1 MANWSDN
8 SFHHPT
14 GNKPFNKNDK
24 SESTTP
30 NQYQLKKKILYVEDD
45 PNLAFATMDNLEQYD
60 YEIVHAQDGLEALDI
75 FGKEHFD
82 ICVLDIMLPKMDG
95 FTLAENIR
103 KSDSQVPILFLTA
116 RALQEDK
123 IKGLQL
129 GADDYITKPFSIE
142 ELRLRIDVFLRRS
155 KSDKQT
161 APAKSDSSKIG
172 NYSFDFQKLT
182 LSING
187 NLHNLT
193 FREAEVLKYLA
204 DRPDQVIRRDDLL
217 KAIWGDDDY
226 FMGRSL
232 DVFISR
238 LRKYLSSDADIRIDN
253 IHGVGFR
260 MRW

>member
-1 MANWSDN
+1 M
-8 SFHHPT
+8 
-14 GNKPFNKNDK
+14 
-24 SESTTP
+24 
-30 NQYQLKKKILYVEDD
+30 KKRILYVEDD
-45 PNLAFATMDNLEQYD
+45 PNLAFATKDNLEEYD
-60 YEIVHAQDGLEALDI
+60 YEVVHASDGVKALEY
-75 FGKEHFD
+75 FGKDHFD

-95 FTLAENIR
+95 FTLAEKIR
-103 KSDSQVPILFLTA
+103 NSDSQVPILFLTA

-123 IKGLQL
+123 IKGLKL

-142 ELRLRIDVFLRRS
+142 ELKLRIDVFLRRS
-155 KSDKQT
+155 KSEQPLVTK
-161 APAKSDSSKIG
+161 ADSSKVGTYI
-172 NYSFDFQKLT
+172 FDFQKLT
-182 LSING
+182 LAING
-187 NLHNLT
+187 SSQNLT

-204 DRPDQVIRRDDLL
+204 ERPDQVIRRDELL

-238 LRKYLSSDADIRIDN
+238 LRKYLSADPDIKIDN

>member
-1 MANWSDN
+1 
-8 SFHHPT
+8 
-14 GNKPFNKNDK
+14 
-24 SESTTP
+24 
-30 NQYQLKKKILYVEDD
+30 LKKKILYVEDD
-45 PNLAFATMDNLEQYD
+45 PNLAFATKDNLEQFD

-82 ICVLDIMLPKMDG
+82 ICVLDVMLPKMDG

-103 KSDSQVPILFLTA
+103 KADSQVPILFLTA
-116 RALQEDK
+116 RSLVEDK

-129 GADDYITKPFSIE
+129 GGDDYVTKPFSIE

-155 KSDKQT
+155 KADQPVTVK
-161 APAKSDSSKIG
+161 PDSNKVG
-172 NYSFDFQKLT
+172 RYVFDFQKLT
-182 LSING
+182 LSLDG
-187 NLHNLT
+187 NLQTLT

-204 DRPDQVIRRDDLL
+204 DRPDQVIKRDDLL
-217 KAIWGDDDY
+217 KSIWGDNDY

-238 LRKYLSSDADIRIDN
+238 LRKYLSQDTDIKIDN

>member
-1 MANWSDN
+1 M
-8 SFHHPT
+8 
-14 GNKPFNKNDK
+14 
-24 SESTTP
+24 
-30 NQYQLKKKILYVEDD
+30 KKKILYVEDD
-45 PNLAFATMDNLEQYD
+45 PNLAFATKDNLEQFD
-60 YEIVHAQDGLEALDI
+60 YEIVHAEDGVQALDI

-82 ICVLDIMLPKMDG
+82 ICVLDVMLPKMDG

-129 GADDYITKPFSIE
+129 GGDDYITKPFSIE

-155 KSDKQT
+155 KAERPLD
-161 APAKSDSSKIG
+161 AKPEAGKVG
-172 NYSFDFQKLT
+172 GYNFDFQKLT
-182 LSING
+182 LSFNG
-187 NLHNLT
+187 SVQALT

-204 DRPDQVIRRDDLL
+204 DRPEQVIRRDDLL

-238 LRKYLSSDADIRIDN
+238 LRKYLALDGEIRIDN

>member
-1 MANWSDN
+1 
-8 SFHHPT
+8 
-14 GNKPFNKNDK
+14 
-24 SESTTP
+24 
-30 NQYQLKKKILYVEDD
+30 LKKKILYVEDD
-45 PNLAFATMDNLEQYD
+45 PNLAFATKDNLEQFD
-60 YEIVHAQDGLEALDI
+60 YEIVHAHDGVEALDI

-103 KSDSQVPILFLTA
+103 KADSQVPILFLTA
-116 RALQEDK
+116 RSLVEDK
-123 IKGLQL
+123 IRGLQL
-129 GADDYITKPFSIE
+129 GADDYVTKPFSIE

-155 KSDKQT
+155 KADQPVT
-161 APAKSDSSKIG
+161 AKPDANKIG
-172 NYSFDFQKLT
+172 RYSFDFQKLT
-182 LSING
+182 LALDG
-187 NLHNLT
+187 QLQTLT

-204 DRPDQVIRRDDLL
+204 DRPDQVIKRDDLL
-217 KAIWGDDDY
+217 KAIWGDNDY

-238 LRKYLSSDADIRIDN
+238 LRKYLSQDTDIKIDN

>member
-1 MANWSDN
+1 M
-8 SFHHPT
+8 
-14 GNKPFNKNDK
+14 
-24 SESTTP
+24 
-30 NQYQLKKKILYVEDD
+30 KKKILYVEDD
-45 PNLAFATMDNLEQYD
+45 PNLAFATKDNLEQFDYD
-60 YEIVHAQDGLEALDI
+60 VVHAIDGLEALDI

-103 KSDSQVPILFLTA
+103 KADSQVPILFLTA
-116 RALQEDK
+116 RSLQEDK
-123 IKGLQL
+123 IKGLKL
-129 GADDYITKPFSIE
+129 GADDYVTKPFSIE

-155 KSDKQT
+155 KSDQPVSVK
-161 APAKSDSSKIG
+161 PDSNGVGK
-172 NYSFDFQKLT
+172 YKFDFQKLT
-182 LSING
+182 LSLGDNIQT
-187 NLHNLT
+187 LT
-193 FREAEVLKYLA
+193 FREAEVLKYLS

-238 LRKYLSSDADIRIDN
+238 LRKYLSADPDIRIDN

>member
-1 MANWSDN
+1 M
-8 SFHHPT
+8 
-14 GNKPFNKNDK
+14 
-24 SESTTP
+24 
-30 NQYQLKKKILYVEDD
+30 KKKILYVEDD
-45 PNLAFATMDNLEQYD
+45 PNLAFATMDNLEQFD
-60 YEIVHAQDGLEALDI
+60 YEIVHAADGFEALEI

-103 KSDSQVPILFLTA
+103 QSDSQVPILFLTA

-123 IKGLQL
+123 IKGLKL
-129 GADDYITKPFSIE
+129 GADDYVTKPFSIE
-142 ELRLRIDVFLRRS
+142 ELRLRIEVFLRRS
-155 KSDKQT
+155 KADK
-161 APAKSDSSKIG
+161 PVPVKPESNKIG
-172 NYSFDFQKLT
+172 KYTFDFQKLS
-182 LSING
+182 LAINESSQS
-187 NLHNLT
+187 LT

-204 DRPDQVIRRDDLL
+204 DRPDQVIRRDELL

-238 LRKYLSSDADIRIDN
+238 LRKYLAADPDIKIDN
-253 IHGVGFR
+253 VHGVGFR

>member
-1 MANWSDN
+1 
-8 SFHHPT
+8 
-14 GNKPFNKNDK
+14 
-24 SESTTP
+24 
-30 NQYQLKKKILYVEDD
+30 LKKKILYVEDD

-60 YEIVHAQDGLEALDI
+60 YEIVHAQDGVEALEI

-123 IKGLQL
+123 IKGLKL
-129 GADDYITKPFSIE
+129 GADDYVTKPFSIE

-155 KSDKQT
+155 KSEQLI
-161 APAKSDSSKIG
+161 PAKQNINQIG
-172 NYSFDFQKLT
+172 GYTFDFQKLT
-182 LSING
+182 LSINDAKQS
-187 NLHNLT
+187 LT

-238 LRKYLSSDADIRIDN
+238 LRKYLSADANIRIDN

>member
-1 MANWSDN
+1 M
-8 SFHHPT
+8 
-14 GNKPFNKNDK
+14 
-24 SESTTP
+24 
-30 NQYQLKKKILYVEDD
+30 KKRILYVEDD
-45 PNLAFATMDNLEQYD
+45 PNLAFATKDNLEEYD
-60 YEIVHAQDGLEALDI
+60 FEVVHAPDGVKALEQ
-75 FGKEHFD
+75 FGKDHFD

-95 FTLAENIR
+95 FTLAEKIR
-103 KSDSQVPILFLTA
+103 NSDSQVPILFLTA

-123 IKGLQL
+123 IKGLRL

-142 ELRLRIDVFLRRS
+142 ELKLRIDVFLRRS
-155 KSDKQT
+155 KSEQPLAMK
-161 APAKSDSSKIG
+161 PDSSKVG
-172 NYSFDFQKLT
+172 KYVFDFQKLT

-187 NLHNLT
+187 SSQNLT
-193 FREAEVLKYLA
+193 FREAEVLKFLA
-204 DRPDQVIRRDDLL
+204 ERPDQVIRRDELL

-238 LRKYLSSDADIRIDN
+238 LRKYLSADPDIKIDN

>member
-1 MANWSDN
+1 M
-8 SFHHPT
+8 
-14 GNKPFNKNDK
+14 
-24 SESTTP
+24 
-30 NQYQLKKKILYVEDD
+30 KKKILYVEDD
-45 PNLAFATMDNLEQYD
+45 PNLAFATMDNLEQFD
-60 YEIVHAQDGLEALDI
+60 YEIVHAADGFEALEI

-123 IKGLQL
+123 IKGLKL
-129 GADDYITKPFSIE
+129 GADDYVTKPFSIE

-155 KSDKQT
+155 KTDNPTPVKPESNKVGKYT
-161 APAKSDSSKIG
+161 
-172 NYSFDFQKLT
+172 FDFQKLS
-182 LSING
+182 LAINESSQS
-187 NLHNLT
+187 LT

-204 DRPDQVIRRDDLL
+204 DRPDQVIRRDELL

-238 LRKYLSSDADIRIDN
+238 LRKYLAADPDIKIDN
-253 IHGVGFR
+253 VHGVGFR

>member
-1 MANWSDN
+1 M
-8 SFHHPT
+8 
-14 GNKPFNKNDK
+14 
-24 SESTTP
+24 
-30 NQYQLKKKILYVEDD
+30 KKKILYVEDD
-45 PNLAFATMDNLEQYD
+45 PNLAFATKDNLEQFDYD
-60 YEIVHAQDGLEALDI
+60 IVHAQDGAEALEL
-75 FGKEHFD
+75 FGKQHFD
-82 ICVLDIMLPKMDG
+82 ICVLDVMLPKMDG

-129 GADDYITKPFSIE
+129 GGDDYITKPFSIE

-155 KSDKQT
+155 KPSLISEEKKD
-161 APAKSDSSKIG
+161 IG
-172 NYSFDFQKLT
+172 KVGAYTFDFDKLT

-187 NLHNLT
+187 SVQNLT
-193 FREAEVLKYLA
+193 FREGEVLKYLA
-204 DRPDQVIRRDDLL
+204 ERVNQVIRRDDLL

-238 LRKYLSSDADIRIDN
+238 LRKYLSQDPEIKIDN
-253 IHGVGFR
+253 IHGVGFK

>member
-1 MANWSDN
+1 M
-8 SFHHPT
+8 
-14 GNKPFNKNDK
+14 
-24 SESTTP
+24 
-30 NQYQLKKKILYVEDD
+30 KKKILYVEDD
-45 PNLAFATMDNLEQYD
+45 PNLAFATKDNLEQFD

-82 ICVLDIMLPKMDG
+82 ICVLDVMLPKMDG

-103 KSDSQVPILFLTA
+103 KADSQVPILFLTA
-116 RALQEDK
+116 RSLVEDK

-129 GADDYITKPFSIE
+129 GGDDYVTKPFSIE

-155 KSDKQT
+155 KADQPVTVK
-161 APAKSDSSKIG
+161 PDSNKVG
-172 NYSFDFQKLT
+172 RYVFDFQKLT
-182 LSING
+182 LSLDG
-187 NLHNLT
+187 NLQTLT

-204 DRPDQVIRRDDLL
+204 DRPDQVIKRDDLL
-217 KAIWGDDDY
+217 KSIWGDNDY

-238 LRKYLSSDADIRIDN
+238 LRKYLSQDTDIKIDN

>member
-1 MANWSDN
+1 M
-8 SFHHPT
+8 
-14 GNKPFNKNDK
+14 
-24 SESTTP
+24 
-30 NQYQLKKKILYVEDD
+30 KKKILYVEDD

-60 YEIVHAQDGLEALDI
+60 YEIVHAQDGVEALEI

-123 IKGLQL
+123 IKGLKL
-129 GADDYITKPFSIE
+129 GADDYVTKPFSIE

-155 KSDKQT
+155 KSEQLI
-161 APAKSDSSKIG
+161 PAKQNINQIG
-172 NYSFDFQKLT
+172 GYTFDFQKLT
-182 LSING
+182 LSINDAKQS
-187 NLHNLT
+187 LT

-238 LRKYLSSDADIRIDN
+238 LRKYLSADANIRIDN

>member
-1 MANWSDN
+1 M
-8 SFHHPT
+8 
-14 GNKPFNKNDK
+14 
-24 SESTTP
+24 
-30 NQYQLKKKILYVEDD
+30 KKKILYVEDD
-45 PNLAFATMDNLEQYD
+45 PNLAFATKDNLEQFDYD
-60 YEIVHAQDGLEALDI
+60 VVHAQDGVEALEI

-123 IKGLQL
+123 IKGLKL
-129 GADDYITKPFSIE
+129 GADDYVTKPFSIE
-142 ELRLRIDVFLRRS
+142 ELKLRIDVFLRRS
-155 KSDKQT
+155 KSSESVPVK
-161 APAKSDSSKIG
+161 PESGRVGK
-172 NYSFDFQKLT
+172 YSFDFQKLT

-187 NLHNLT
+187 NSQSLT

-204 DRPDQVIRRDDLL
+204 ERPDQVIRRDDLL

-238 LRKYLSSDADIRIDN
+238 LRKYLSLDTDIKIDN